1 MASPR
6 STASL
11 ATLLADFEK
20 RQPLRAGSLIVTVFG
35 DAIAPRG
42 GSLWLGS
49 LLEIMALFGI
59 DAGHVRTALTR
70 LVQENWFA
78 RSRAGKN
85 SYYRLSPEGAA
96 KFADATRRIYH
107 AGEPDWDGAL
117 QMVLLTA
124 LDAKARAAA
133 RDALAAQG
141 FGQAAPALMLRPQ
154 TAQAVA
160 HCQIDNA
167 IWLTARVEGNGESA
181 RALGALAWQLDDV
194 ATAYARFI
202 DIFAPLSGRRP
213 GADWDGPQAFRLR
226 IILLHEYRRIILRD
240 PLLPRAMLP
249 DIWPGGEARVLC
261 RKLYR
266 LTLAPSERWLDANAT
281 AQEGPLPQP
290 NAAFWERF
298 GGD

>member
-1 MASPR
+1 M
-6 STASL
+6 
-11 ATLLADFEK
+11 
-20 RQPLRAGSLIVTVFG
+20 RAGSLIVTVFG

-107 AGEPDWDGAL
+107 AAEPDWDGAL

-124 LDAKARAAA
+124 LDAKTRTAA
-133 RDALAAQG
+133 RDVLAAQG
-141 FGQAAPALMLRPQ
+141 FGQAAPALMLRPH
-154 TAQAVA
+154 TAQASA
-160 HCQIDNA
+160 QPEIDNA
-167 IWLTARVEGNGESA
+167 IWLTARVDGNGEAA
-181 RALGALAWQLDDV
+181 RKLGATGWELDAV
-194 ATAYARFI
+194 AGAYARFI
-202 DIFAPLSGRRP
+202 DTFAPLGGRRP
-213 GADWDGPQAFRLR
+213 GTDWEGPQAFRLR

-240 PLLPRAMLP
+240 PLLPLAMLP
-249 DIWPGGEARVLC
+249 AAWPGGEARALC

-266 LTLAPSERWLDANAT
+266 LTLAPSERWLEAHAT
-281 AQEGPLPQP
+281 AQDGPLPQP
-290 NAAFWERF
+290 DAAFWGRF
-298 GGD
+298 GDG